1 LTRAVAVVGM
11 TLSARPPVT
20 TVTAEVVRTMG
31 AVVGSD
37 ARVCVNT
44 DPNSHRLD
52 TIVRRARPKP
62 APGHRDKLIGHGAGR
77 QTENTCLHG
86 QELHAA

>member
-1 LTRAVAVVGM
+1 MTRAVAVVGM

-37 ARVCVNT
+37 ASVCVNT

-62 APGHRDKLIGHGAGR
+62 EPGRCGNDEWEDTHGADMLAR
-77 QTENTCLHG
+77 STAPHSIRI
-86 QELHAA
+86 